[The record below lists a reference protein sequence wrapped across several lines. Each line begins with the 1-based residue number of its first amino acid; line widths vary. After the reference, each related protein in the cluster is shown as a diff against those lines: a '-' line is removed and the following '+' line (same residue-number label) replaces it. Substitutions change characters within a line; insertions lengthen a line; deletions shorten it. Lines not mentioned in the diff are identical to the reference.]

1 MTSDLALM
9 TGFIPW
15 LLMMVMWLASVAFG
29 VIAAAAMVTYVRRS
43 WQLMRADE
51 DGSRHDRILDGI
63 DRMDTRL
70 EAISE
75 RLARIEARDPRLLT
89 DPEEE

>member
-1 MTSDLALM
+1 
-9 TGFIPW
+9 
-15 LLMMVMWLASVAFG
+15 
-29 VIAAAAMVTYVRRS
+29 
-43 WQLMRADE
+43 MRADE

-75 RLARIEARDPRLLT
+75 RLARLEARDPRLLA